1 MKLKVL
7 KSIREISEQNFE
19 KISNDIYQFT
29 LNLYDYP
36 TYKNLYFNKQIPGII
51 SGERDILFVRYNN
64 KIIAAIC
71 LKKTRDEKKICMI
84 YFCKKYRNQGIGTK
98 IIEQSFNYLETKK
111 PLITLPDYKI
121 EMFKP
126 LIKKYNWQ
134 LSEVLDNFYNN
145 RSKELCFNG
154 TLARK

>member
-1 MKLKVL
+1 M
-7 KSIREISEQNFE
+7 F
-19 KISNDIYQFT
+19 
-29 LNLYDYP
+29 
-36 TYKNLYFNKQIPGII
+36 
-51 SGERDILFVRYNN
+51 
-64 KIIAAIC
+64 
-71 LKKTRDEKKICMI
+71 KKTRDEKKICMI
-84 YFCKKYRNQGIGTK
+84 YVCKKYRNQGIGTK

>member
-51 SGERDILFVRYNN
+51 SGERDILFFRYNN

-71 LKKTRDEKKICMI
+71 LKKLEMRKK
-84 YFCKKYRNQGIGTK
+84 F
-98 IIEQSFNYLETKK
+98 
-111 PLITLPDYKI
+111 
-121 EMFKP
+121 
-126 LIKKYNWQ
+126 
-134 LSEVLDNFYNN
+134 V
-145 RSKELCFNG
+145 
-154 TLARK
+154 